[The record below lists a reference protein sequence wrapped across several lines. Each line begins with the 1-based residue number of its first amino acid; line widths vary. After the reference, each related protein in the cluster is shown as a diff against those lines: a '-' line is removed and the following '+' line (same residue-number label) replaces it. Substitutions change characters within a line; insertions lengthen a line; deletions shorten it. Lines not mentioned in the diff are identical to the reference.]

1 MRVEISSR
9 LPACTL
15 YVTLVFFIM
24 EYNIK
29 LNEREDSTRVRL
41 FACIYSF
48 SANLLL
54 SSNDVRKLNQG
65 TFKRALFRS
74 LAIAQSNMERPN
86 GLKIL

>member
-29 LNEREDSTRVRL
+29 VNEREDSTRVRS

-48 SANLLL
+48 SGNLS
-54 SSNDVRKLNQG
+54 SSNDVRKFNQG
-65 TFKRALFRS
+65 TFKRAFFRS
-74 LAIAQSNMERPN
+74 LAIAQSNMEHPK